1 MKVLL
6 FHDRLDVW
14 GGTQRVFLATLE
26 ALYQMGFQIDIVTL
40 YKPIFRFLTSGRLN
54 IEKLTYALPHRVRGL
69 PSHIRGFFPLY
80 LMIRTLFEKAD
91 LIVQTSGVDI
101 PLGSFIPPIKTVNN
115 PPRIIYVHSCQSSAV
130 FSKEISNE
138 PLIEKIYNISYVELY
153 RQFFQR
159 LHDQAILNSL
169 VITSA
174 YCWADRIK
182 SLYPSTKPL
191 VIYPPVDV
199 DKFSPLANVPR
210 DEKIVLTLARIDPSK
225 QLHKVILLSKQMQT
239 SDIKF
244 VIVGSLTDQYVPYYQ
259 KLNKLI
265 NQLDVRD
272 RVKILVNVSGKQLI
286 DLMRKSSIFFYA
298 SPDGFPIAKVEAM
311 AAGLIPVVP
320 DLCGVNEG
328 VPREYRFRDLKEAAR
343 IIEDN
348 INAPVRKRVELS
360 EYAKKFSKYR
370 FKTKLKLVISKVLDI
385 REEYVFNS

>member
-26 ALYQMGFQIDIVTL
+26 ALYQMGFQINIVTL

-101 PLGSFIPPIKTVNN
+101 PLGSFIPPIKTLNN

-130 FSKEISNE
+130 FSKEISNK

-199 DKFSPLANVPR
+199 D
-210 DEKIVLTLARIDPSK
+210 
-225 QLHKVILLSKQMQT
+225 
-239 SDIKF
+239 
-244 VIVGSLTDQYVPYYQ
+244 
-259 KLNKLI
+259 
-265 NQLDVRD
+265 
-272 RVKILVNVSGKQLI
+272 
-286 DLMRKSSIFFYA
+286 
-298 SPDGFPIAKVEAM
+298 
-311 AAGLIPVVP
+311 
-320 DLCGVNEG
+320 
-328 VPREYRFRDLKEAAR
+328 
-343 IIEDN
+343 
-348 INAPVRKRVELS
+348 
-360 EYAKKFSKYR
+360 
-370 FKTKLKLVISKVLDI
+370 
-385 REEYVFNS
+385 